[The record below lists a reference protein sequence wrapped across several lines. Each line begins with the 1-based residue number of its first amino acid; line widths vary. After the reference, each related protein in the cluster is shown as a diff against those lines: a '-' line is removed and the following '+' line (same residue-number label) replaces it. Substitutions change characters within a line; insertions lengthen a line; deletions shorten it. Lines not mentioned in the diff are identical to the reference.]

1 VVYIEV
7 DMTQE
12 EQITQD
18 LAREMAEQMDFDI
31 IADLLDW
38 TRVELPGTNIE
49 VLADAVLK
57 WLDKHCRGEYRRHKQ
72 SFIFKDPKDASHFIL
87 KWK

>member
-1 VVYIEV
+1 
-7 DMTQE
+7 MTLE
-12 EQITQD
+12 EQITLD

-31 IADLLDW
+31 IADLLGW
-38 TRVELPGTNIE
+38 TRVELSACDHN
-49 VLADAVLK
+49 VFN
-57 WLDKHCRGEYRRHKQ
+57 WLDKHCHDEYQRHKQ

>member
-1 VVYIEV
+1 
-7 DMTQE
+7 MSLE
-12 EQITQD
+12 ERITQD

-57 WLDKHCRGEYRRHKQ
+57 WLDKHCRSKSIRHKQ
-72 SFIFKDPKDASHFIL
+72 SFIFKYPKDASHFIL

>member
-1 VVYIEV
+1 M
-7 DMTQE
+7 MTLE
-12 EQITQD
+12 EQITQN

-31 IADLLDW
+31 LADLLDW
-38 TRVELPGTNIE
+38 TRVEIPGANIE

-57 WLDKHCRGEYRRHKQ
+57 WLDKHCHNEYIRHKQ
-72 SFIFKDPKDASHFIL
+72 SFMFKDPKDASHFIL